1 MPDIKVLIADDHPI
15 VCRGIHNLLEP
26 AVGITVVGEAHSGAE
41 ALESIRSLRPDV
53 VLLDVELTD
62 MSGIDVIKQLND
74 EQVSVRILGLSS
86 YDDRE
91 FISQL
96 LALGASGYLLKD
108 EIPEQI
114 IEAVRGVARGETGWV
129 SRKVAAKLSQ
139 ILQKDQDGVS
149 DLTRREMDV
158 LRLVVE
164 AKTNGEIGML
174 LGISE
179 KTVEK
184 HLDTIFRKLGVAS
197 RVEAAVL
204 AVRSD
209 LIGAS
214 SGGETPSSRRNTPH

>member
-1 MPDIKVLIADDHPI
+1 
-15 VCRGIHNLLEP
+15 
-26 AVGITVVGEAHSGAE
+26 
-41 ALESIRSLRPDV
+41 
-53 VLLDVELTD
+53 

-74 EQVSVRILGLSS
+74 DQISVRILGLSS

-96 LALGASGYLLKD
+96 LSLGASGYLLKD

-139 ILQKDQDGVS
+139 ILQKDQDGVA

-209 LIGAS
+209 LI
-214 SGGETPSSRRNTPH
+214 

>member
-1 MPDIKVLIADDHPI
+1 MADIQVLIADDHPI
-15 VCRGIHNLLEP
+15 VCKGIRNLLEP
-26 AVGITVVGEAHSGAE
+26 APDITVVGEAHSGAE
-41 ALESIRSLRPDV
+41 ALQLIESLKPDL

-62 MSGIDVIKQLND
+62 MSGIDVIRKLNED
-74 EQVSVRILGLSS
+74 KISVRILGLSS

-114 IEAVRGVARGETGWV
+114 LEAIRGVARGETGWV

-139 ILQKDQDGVS
+139 ILQKDQDGVA
-149 DLTRREMDV
+149 DLTHRELDV

-164 AKTNGEIGML
+164 AKTNGEIGVM

-179 KTVEK
+179 KTLEK

-204 AVRSD
+204 AVRTD
-209 LIGAS
+209 LI
-214 SGGETPSSRRNTPH
+214 

>member
-1 MPDIKVLIADDHPI
+1 MADIRVLIADDHPI
-15 VCRGIHNLLEP
+15 VCKGIRNLLEA
-26 AVGITVVGEAHSGAE
+26 AVGITVVGEAHSGAQ
-41 ALESIRSLRPDV
+41 ALRLIRSLLPDL

-62 MSGIDVIKQLND
+62 MSGIDVIKQLNED
-74 EQVSVRILGLSS
+74 KINVRILGLSS

-139 ILQKDQDGVS
+139 ILQRDQDGAA
-149 DLTRREMDV
+149 DLTRRELDV
-158 LRLVVE
+158 LRLVVD
-164 AKTNGEIGML
+164 AKTNGEIGMT

-184 HLDTIFRKLGVAS
+184 HLDTIFRKLGVTS

-209 LIGAS
+209 LI
-214 SGGETPSSRRNTPH
+214 

>member
-1 MPDIKVLIADDHPI
+1 MSDIKVLIADDHPI
-15 VCRGIHNLLEP
+15 VCKGIRNLLEP
-26 AVGITVVGEAHSGAE
+26 AVDITVVGEAHSGAE
-41 ALESIRSLRPDV
+41 ALHLVHSLKPDL

-62 MSGIDVIKQLND
+62 MSGIDVIRQLNQD
-74 EQVSVRILGLSS
+74 KVNVHILGLSS

-96 LALGASGYLLKD
+96 LSLGASGYLLKD

-114 IEAVRGVARGETGWV
+114 IEAIRGVARGETGWV
-129 SRKVAAKLSQ
+129 SRKVAAKISQ
-139 ILQKDQDGVS
+139 ILQKDQDGFA
-149 DLTRREMDV
+149 DLTRRELDV

-164 AKTNGEIGML
+164 AKTNGEIGVV

-209 LIGAS
+209 LL
-214 SGGETPSSRRNTPH
+214 

>member
-1 MPDIKVLIADDHPI
+1 MSDIKVLIADDHPI
-15 VCRGIHNLLEP
+15 VCKGIHNLLEP
-26 AVGITVVGEAHSGAE
+26 AVGISVVGEAHSGAE
-41 ALESIRSLRPDV
+41 ALESISTLHPDV
-53 VLLDVELTD
+53 VLLDVELSD
-62 MSGIDVIKQLND
+62 MSGIDVIRQLNTG
-74 EQVSVRILGLSS
+74 QKMTVKILGLSS

-139 ILQKDQDGVS
+139 IIQKDQDGVA
-149 DLTRREMDV
+149 DLTPREMDV

-204 AVRSD
+204 AVRTD
-209 LIGAS
+209 MI
-214 SGGETPSSRRNTPH
+214 

>member
-1 MPDIKVLIADDHPI
+1 MSEIRVLIVDDHPI
-15 VCRGIHNLLEP
+15 VCQGIHNLLDS
-26 AVGITVVGEAHSGAE
+26 AVEITVVGEAYSGTQ
-41 ALESIRSLRPDV
+41 ALEMFKSLKPDV
-53 VLLDVELTD
+53 MLLDMELSD
-62 MSGIDVIKQLND
+62 MSGVDVIKQMTGA
-74 EQVSVRILGLSS
+74 EAAPRVLGLSS

-96 LALGASGYLLKD
+96 LSNGASGYLLKD
-108 EIPEQI
+108 EVPQQI
-114 IEAVRGVARGETGWV
+114 VEAVRGVARGETGWV

-139 ILQKDQDGVS
+139 ILQKEQDGAA

-209 LIGAS
+209 LI
-214 SGGETPSSRRNTPH
+214 

>member
-1 MPDIKVLIADDHPI
+1 MPDIRVLIADDHPI
-15 VCRGIHNLLEP
+15 VCKGIHNLLEP

-41 ALESIRSLRPDV
+41 ALELIRSLRPDV

-74 EQVSVRILGLSS
+74 AQISVRILGLSS

-96 LALGASGYLLKD
+96 LSLGASGYLLKD

-139 ILQKDQDGVS
+139 ILQKDQDGVA

-204 AVRSD
+204 AVRTD
-209 LIGAS
+209 LL
-214 SGGETPSSRRNTPH
+214 

>member
-1 MPDIKVLIADDHPI
+1 MPDIRVLIADDHPI
-15 VCRGIHNLLEP
+15 VCKGIHNLLEP
-26 AVGITVVGEAHSGAE
+26 AVGVTVVGEAHSGAE
-41 ALESIRSLRPDV
+41 ALQLIRSLRPDV

-74 EQVSVRILGLSS
+74 AQISVRILGLSS

-114 IEAVRGVARGETGWV
+114 IEAIRGVARGENGWV

-139 ILQKDQDGVS
+139 ILHDDKSGSKDF
-149 DLTRREMDV
+149 TPREKEV
-158 LRLVVE
+158 LSLVVQG
-164 AKTNGEIGML
+164 KTNGEIGVA

-184 HLDTIFRKLGVAS
+184 HLDAIFRKMNVVS
-197 RVEAAVL
+197 RVEAAVM
-204 AVRSD
+204 AVRENLVS
-209 LIGAS
+209 
-214 SGGETPSSRRNTPH
+214 

>member
-1 MPDIKVLIADDHPI
+1 MADIKVLIADDHPI
-15 VCRGIHNLLEP
+15 VCKGIRNLLEP
-26 AVGITVVGEAHSGAE
+26 ATDITVIGEAHSGAE
-41 ALESIRSLRPDV
+41 ALQLVQSLGPDL

-62 MSGIDVIKQLND
+62 MSGIDVIRQLNED
-74 EQVSVRILGLSS
+74 KINVRVLGLSS

-114 IEAVRGVARGETGWV
+114 IEAIRGVARGETGWV

-139 ILQKDQDGVS
+139 ILQKDQDGVA

-164 AKTNGEIGML
+164 AKTNGEIGVM

-204 AVRSD
+204 AVRTD
-209 LIGAS
+209 LL
-214 SGGETPSSRRNTPH
+214 

>member
-1 MPDIKVLIADDHPI
+1 MSDIKVLIADDHPI
-15 VCRGIHNLLEP
+15 VCKGIRNLLEP
-26 AVGITVVGEAHSGAE
+26 AADVTVIGEAHSGAE
-41 ALESIRSLRPDV
+41 ALQLVQSLKPDL

-62 MSGIDVIKQLND
+62 MSGIDVIRKLNED
-74 EQVSVRILGLSS
+74 KISVRILGLSS

-114 IEAVRGVARGETGWV
+114 IEAIRGVARGETGWV

-139 ILQKDQDGVS
+139 ILQKDQDGVA

-164 AKTNGEIGML
+164 AKTNGEIGVL

-204 AVRSD
+204 AVRTD
-209 LIGAS
+209 LI
-214 SGGETPSSRRNTPH
+214 

>member
-1 MPDIKVLIADDHPI
+1 MPDIRVLIADDHPI
-15 VCRGIHNLLEP
+15 VCKGIHNLLEP
-26 AVGITVVGEAHSGAE
+26 AVGVTVVGEAHSGAE
-41 ALESIRSLRPDV
+41 ALELIRSLRPDV

-74 EQVSVRILGLSS
+74 AQISVRILGLSS

-96 LALGASGYLLKD
+96 LSLGASGYLLKD

-139 ILQKDQDGVS
+139 ILQKDQDGVA

-209 LIGAS
+209 LI
-214 SGGETPSSRRNTPH
+214 

>member
-1 MPDIKVLIADDHPI
+1 MSDIKVLIADDHPI
-15 VCRGIHNLLEP
+15 VCKGIHNLLEP

-41 ALESIRSLRPDV
+41 ALQFIDSLQPDV

-62 MSGIDVIKQLND
+62 MSGIDVIRKLN
-74 EQVSVRILGLSS
+74 ESQKMTNVRILGLSS

-139 ILQKDQDGVS
+139 ILQKDQNGVA
-149 DLTRREMDV
+149 DLTRRELDV
-158 LRLVVE
+158 LRLVVA

-209 LIGAS
+209 LI
-214 SGGETPSSRRNTPH
+214 

>member
-1 MPDIKVLIADDHPI
+1 MSEIKVLIADDHPI
-15 VCRGIHNLLEP
+15 VCKGIHNLLEP
-26 AVGITVVGEAHSGAE
+26 AVGISVVGEAHSGGE
-41 ALESIRSLRPDV
+41 ALQMIDSLRPDV
-53 VLLDVELTD
+53 VLLDVELSD
-62 MSGIDVIKQLND
+62 MSGIDVIRRLN
-74 EQVSVRILGLSS
+74 EAQIAIKVLGLSS

-139 ILQKDQDGVS
+139 ILQKDQDGAA
-149 DLTRREMDV
+149 DLTHRELDV

-204 AVRSD
+204 AVRTD
-209 LIGAS
+209 LL
-214 SGGETPSSRRNTPH
+214 

>member
-1 MPDIKVLIADDHPI
+1 MSDIGVLIADDHPI
-15 VCRGIHNLLEP
+15 VCRGIRNLLEP
-26 AVGITVVGEAHSGAE
+26 AAGITVVGEAHSGAE
-41 ALESIRSLRPDV
+41 ALRLIQSEHPDI
-53 VLLDVELTD
+53 VLLDVELSD
-62 MSGIDVIKQLND
+62 MSGIDVIKQLN
-74 EQVSVRILGLSS
+74 QSKISVRVLGLSS

-96 LALGASGYLLKD
+96 LSLGASGYLLKD

-114 IEAVRGVARGETGWV
+114 IEAIRGVARGETGWV

-139 ILQKDQDGVS
+139 ILQKDQDGVA
-149 DLTRREMDV
+149 DLTHRELDV
-158 LRLVVE
+158 LRLVVA
-164 AKTNGEIGML
+164 AKTNGEIGVL

-204 AVRSD
+204 AVRGD
-209 LIGAS
+209 LV
-214 SGGETPSSRRNTPH
+214 